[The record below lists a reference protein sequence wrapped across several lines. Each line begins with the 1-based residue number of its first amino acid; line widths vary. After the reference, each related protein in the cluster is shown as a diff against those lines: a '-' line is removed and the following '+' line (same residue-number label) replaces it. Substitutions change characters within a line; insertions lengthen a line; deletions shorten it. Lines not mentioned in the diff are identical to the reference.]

1 MKNARLSDLVGQ
13 EPAVRLFRRAL
24 EGNRLAQTYLLVG
37 PEGTGKE
44 TSVRAL
50 VREIFCE
57 NGEGCDG
64 CRSCQKL
71 ARGVHPDFLVLQA
84 QGDSIRIAQVRAAEE
99 FLRFRPLEAPVRVVL
114 VPEAERLT
122 PEAAN
127 ALLKSLEEPPPY
139 AHFFLTAV
147 SAEALLPT
155 IVSRSQVVR
164 FRPLPPA
171 LIERVLR
178 ERFGKPPEEARALA
192 LLAEGSLGRA
202 LSLAEKGLLEEL
214 NRLVGVSR
222 NPDPALKLRAAEM
235 LAQRRE
241 DLSELFYLIRIWLWY
256 SFLRARGLC
265 EFPEVFPEPAP
276 AERALALLDLAERLR
291 QGLDY
296 RLNPELTLLV
306 FILRL
311 SEAFSRGP

>member
-1 MKNARLSDLVGQ
+1 MKVTRLSDLVGQ
-13 EPAVRLFRRAL
+13 DPAIRLFRRAL
-24 EGNRLAQTYLLVG
+24 SAGKLAQTYLLVG

-44 TSVRAL
+44 TCVASL

-57 NGEGCDG
+57 NGEGCSG
-64 CRSCQKL
+64 CRACQKL
-71 ARGVHPDFLVLQA
+71 TRGVHPDFMILRP
-84 QGDSIRIAQVRAAEE
+84 QGESIRIAQVRAAEE
-99 FLRFRPLEAPVRVVL
+99 FLRFRPLEAPVRIVL

-127 ALLKSLEEPPPY
+127 ALLKSLEEPPAY

-171 LIERVLR
+171 LIEKILV
-178 ERFGKPPEEARALA
+178 ERFGKNPEEARSLA

-202 LSLAEKGLLEEL
+202 LALSEKGLLEGL
-214 NRLVGVSR
+214 NRLIGVSR
-222 NPDPALKLRAAEM
+222 NPDPALKLRAAET
-235 LAQRRE
+235 LAQKRE
-241 DLSELFYLIRIWLWY
+241 DLSELFYLVRLWLWY
-256 SFLRARGLC
+256 SFLWARGLC
-265 EFPEVFPEPAP
+265 EFPKVFPEPAP
-276 AERALALLDLAERLR
+276 AERALSLLDLAERLR
-291 QGLDY
+291 QGLERY
-296 RLNPELTLLV
+296 LNPELTLLL

-311 SEAFSRGP
+311 SEAFSGSP